1 MHEIRAKAILSAQN
15 GMNIYRGCQ
24 HGCIY
29 CDARST
35 CYQMDH
41 AFEDIAVKMNAPQ
54 LLEQA
59 LLHKRKRCMIGTGS
73 MSDPYIPLEKE
84 LGLTRKCLE
93 LILQYGYGFAIQTK
107 SDLILRDLDLL
118 RQINRNTKC
127 VVQMTM
133 TTYDE
138 ELCKILEPGVCTT
151 KRRFEVLDIL
161 RQEGIPTICWMTPIL
176 PFIND
181 TRENIEG
188 LLDYCIRAKVYGILE
203 FGIGL
208 TLRDGDRQYFYAQ
221 LDRHFP
227 GMKERYQRA
236 YGNQYELPSKEQEAL
251 LQLIRHTCAQNGIVN
266 GAENL
271 FSYIHTF
278 EDKAAGEQLSFLGS
292 DYKSRTYFDTK

>member
-1 MHEIRAKAILSAQN
+1 MRSDTVSAMHEIRAKAILSAQN

-93 LILQYGYGFAIQTK
+93 LILQYGYGLAIQTK

-181 TRENIEG
+181 TRENVEG
-188 LLDYCIRAKVYGILE
+188 LLDYCIRAKVYGIME
-203 FGIGL
+203 FGIGV

-221 LDRHFP
+221 LDRQFP

-236 YGNQYELPSKEQEAL
+236 YGNQYELPSKEQEEL
-251 LQLIRHTCAQNGIVN
+251 LQLIRYTCAQNGIVN

-271 FSYIHTF
+271 FSYMHTF
-278 EDKAAGEQLSFLGS
+278 ENKAAGEQLSF
-292 DYKSRTYFDTK
+292 F

>member
-54 LLEQA
+54 LLEQE

-93 LILQYGYGFAIQTK
+93 LILRYGYGLAIQTK

-181 TRENIEG
+181 TRENVEG
-188 LLDYCIRAKVYGILE
+188 LLDYCIRAKVYGIME
-203 FGIGL
+203 FGIGV

-227 GMKERYQRA
+227 GMKERYQCA
-236 YGNQYELPSKEQEAL
+236 YGNQYELPSKEQEEL
-251 LQLIRHTCAQNGIVN
+251 LQMIRDTCTQNGIVN

-271 FSYIHTF
+271 FSYMHTF
-278 EDKAAGEQLSFLGS
+278 EDKAAGEQISFLNQITGQ
-292 DYKSRTYFDTK
+292 DRF